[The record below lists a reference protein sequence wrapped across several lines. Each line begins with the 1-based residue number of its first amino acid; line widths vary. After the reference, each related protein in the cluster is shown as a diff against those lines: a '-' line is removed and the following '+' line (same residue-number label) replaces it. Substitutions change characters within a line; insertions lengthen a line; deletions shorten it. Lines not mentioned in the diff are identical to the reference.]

1 MTARPGSV
9 KLEQVVDLPRPRRPE
24 IVTAPEFIRLK
35 RTLLDAIEEE
45 SMKTFQ
51 YAVTREQDQ

>member
-1 MTARPGSV
+1 M

-24 IVTAPEFIRLK
+24 IVTSPEFIRLK

-45 SMKTFQ
+45 SMKSFQ
-51 YAVTREQDQ
+51 SSIAQEKTQ